1 MRPARAA
8 LRSYIL
14 RRLLLMVPVLFG
26 VSVIVFLVISLIPG
40 DPAKAILGTFATPE
54 NIAKVN
60 RDLGL
65 DRPLPVQYVIWLGN
79 LLHGDFGR
87 SYILHR
93 PVIDE
98 VLDRLFPTL
107 LLAGVALVLS
117 SVAGVLLGIVAAIKQ
132 NAWQDK
138 LITVGVLIGIST
150 PSFWLGI
157 LLIFWFGVRFALLPV
172 GGMQDLFGGGGPFD
186 IARHLVLPA
195 IALAAVAG
203 AVLVRL
209 TRANMLEVLRQDY
222 IRTARAKG
230 LTERRV
236 IFKHAFRNALVN
248 VVPIIGLEAGFV
260 LGGAVYIETVF
271 QWPGIGRM
279 LVNAISTRDIL
290 LVQGGVLVIAVAYV
304 LINLLTDIVQSVLD
318 PRIGRT

>member
-1 MRPARAA
+1 
-8 LRSYIL
+8 LGTYIL

-26 VSVIVFLVISLIPG
+26 VTVIVFLVISLIPG

-60 RDLGL
+60 HDLGL
-65 DRPLPVQYVIWLGN
+65 DRALPIQYFIWLGN

-107 LLAGVALVLS
+107 LLAGAALVLS
-117 SVAGVLLGIVAAIKQ
+117 SVMGLSLGILAAIRQ
-132 NAWQDK
+132 NGWQDK
-138 LITVGVLIGIST
+138 LITVAVLVGIST

-157 LLIFWFGVRFALLPV
+157 LLIFWFGVRLSVFPV
-172 GGMQDLFGGGGPFD
+172 GGMVEMFGGGGALD

-195 IALAAVAG
+195 VALAAVAG

-209 TRANMLEVLRQDY
+209 TRGSMLEVMRQDY

-230 LTERRV
+230 LGEASV
-236 IFKHAFRNALVN
+236 IFKHAFRNALVS
-248 VVPIIGLEAGFV
+248 VIPIIGLEAGFV

-290 LVQGGVLVIAVAYV
+290 LVQGGVLIVAAAYV
-304 LINLLTDIVQSVLD
+304 VINLLTDIAQSLLD
-318 PRIGRT
+318 PRISRS